1 MKLGELIKSKRA
13 AAGLTLEELA
23 DLCGS
28 GKSHIH
34 GIESGKTLDIGI
46 VMAAKLALA
55 LGISVNSMAMLVI
68 AELAGIKE
76 PTK

>member
-1 MKLGELIKSKRA
+1 MKLGELIKAKRIS
-13 AAGLTLEELA
+13 AGFTLEELA
-23 DLCGS
+23 GLCGS

-46 VMAAKLALA
+46 VMAAKLSLA
-55 LGISVNSMAMLVI
+55 LGVSVNSMAMLVI
-68 AELAGIKE
+68 AELAEIKE